1 MSRAPVFFCLEKY
14 NYMDYYTYLCYPHT
28 KMPDPNRPIGKLARI
43 TNVLPP
49 PKQLAVSEHTI
60 KVTLLLSAASVQ
72 FFKRQAAQYGTKYQR
87 MIRKLV
93 DQYAAQHSAE
103 GDGVRR

>member
-1 MSRAPVFFCLEKY
+1 MLRSGIGSVTIPTWGDTTLRK
-14 NYMDYYTYLCYPHT
+14 TI
-28 KMPDPNRPIGKLARI
+28 PDPNRPIGQLARI

-49 PKQLAVSEHTI
+49 PKQLAVSEKTI

-93 DQYAAQHSAE
+93 DQYAAQHSTD
-103 GDGVRR
+103 GDGFRR

>member
-1 MSRAPVFFCLEKY
+1 MRTQGDATLGKTISNPHRPV
-14 NYMDYYTYLCYPHT
+14 
-28 KMPDPNRPIGKLARI
+28 GQLAKI

-49 PKQLAVSEHTI
+49 PDKLAVSERTI
-60 KVTLLLSAASVQ
+60 KVTLLLSQSSVQ

-93 DQYAAQHSAE
+93 DQYAEQHST
-103 GDGVRR
+103 

>member
-1 MSRAPVFFCLEKY
+1 MVPSFIDSV
-14 NYMDYYTYLCYPHT
+14 T
-28 KMPDPNRPIGKLARI
+28 MPTWGETTLRKTIPDLNRPIGQLARI

-49 PKQLAVSEHTI
+49 PKQLAVSERTI

-72 FFKRQAAQYGTKYQR
+72 FFKQQAVQYGTKYQR

-93 DQYAAQHSAE
+93 DQYAAQHSTD
-103 GDGVRR
+103 GDGFRR

>member
-1 MSRAPVFFCLEKY
+1 MVPSCIDSV
-14 NYMDYYTYLCYPHT
+14 T
-28 KMPDPNRPIGKLARI
+28 MPTWGDTTLRKTMPGPNRPIGQLTRI

-93 DQYAAQHSAE
+93 DQYAAQHS
-103 GDGVRR
+103 